1 MGHLHFAQFKFS
13 GSTDGE
19 AAQCGELYTKWQP
32 DVTGWRLLFGA
43 RPSEWLHVDG
53 GVAHSTVRLPV
64 PVRPGVAPPALRLAA
79 ASYYQTGGCPELSL
93 ENILEQSTAEAAMKA
108 PLIDCIVSGN

>member
-1 MGHLHFAQFKFS
+1 M
-13 GSTDGE
+13 
-19 AAQCGELYTKWQP
+19 AARG
-32 DVTGWRLLFGA
+32 R
-43 RPSEWLHVDG
+43 G
-53 GVAHSTVRLPV
+53 GCPQYGKV

-93 ENILEQSTAEAAMKA
+93 ENILEQSTAESAMKA